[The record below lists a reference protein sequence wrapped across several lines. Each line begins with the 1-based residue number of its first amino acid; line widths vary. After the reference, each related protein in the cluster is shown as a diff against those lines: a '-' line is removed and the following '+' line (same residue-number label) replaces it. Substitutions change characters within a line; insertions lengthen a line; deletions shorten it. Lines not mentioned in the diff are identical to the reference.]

1 MKTSIKLLHCA
12 DIHLD
17 SPFASCDAETAS
29 RRRGE
34 LRGTFLS
41 LLSYARQ
48 KEIDLVLIAGDLFDR
63 PYITPELTDMLRRE
77 FAAMPKCRFVISP
90 GNHDPYTAD
99 SPYARVDFSENVLI
113 FRDFSLDCF
122 HLDDLGVDIYGY
134 AFTQPNHDYSPLKGF
149 RVENPDRLNLLCA
162 HGDLLSGASQSCP
175 LKPEEFS
182 AAGFDY
188 AALGHIHNT
197 DGIHRINDT
206 LYGYSGCPEGRD
218 FGECG
223 YKGAIFATLTKEDGR
238 LSSDVHGLRFSRR
251 RYEIAD
257 IDLTGV
263 TTADEAYDRII
274 SSVKKTYGSDTSLRI
289 VLSGSVGMNVSL
301 NEAYLREKLSTLLYT
316 LEVQNLTVPLFDY
329 ELLQN
334 DPTIRGEFFRRLLP
348 DLQSEDAQKRRTA
361 SLALRY
367 GLAALGKG

>member
-1 MKTSIKLLHCA
+1 MKTSVKILHCA

-17 SPFASCDAETAS
+17 SPFASCDAETSAK
-29 RRRGE
+29 RRAE

-41 LLSYARQ
+41 LLSYVRQ
-48 KEIDLVLIAGDLFDR
+48 KEIDLMLIAGDLFDR
-63 PYITPELTDMLRRE
+63 PYITPDLTDMLRRE
-77 FAAMPKCRFVISP
+77 FAAIPRCRFVIAP

-113 FRDFSLDCF
+113 FREAAPACF
-122 HLDDLGVDIYGY
+122 PLDDLGVDIYGF
-134 AFTQPNHDYSPLKGF
+134 AFTQPTMDYSPLQGF

-162 HGDLLSGASQSCP
+162 HGDLLSGASRSCP
-175 LKPEEFS
+175 LKPEEFAS
-182 AAGFDY
+182 AGFDY

-197 DGIHRINDT
+197 DGIHRLGDT
-206 LYGYSGCPEGRD
+206 WYGYSGCPEGRD

-223 YKGAIFATLTKEDGR
+223 YKGAIYAQLTKENGR
-238 LSSDVHGLRFSRR
+238 LTTDIHGLRFSRR
-251 RYEIAD
+251 RYEIAN
-257 IDLTGV
+257 IDLTGL

-274 SSVKKTYGSDTSLRI
+274 STVKKTNGSDTSLRI
-289 VLSGSVGMNVSL
+289 VLNGSVGMNVSL
-301 NEAYLREKLSTLLYT
+301 NEAYLWEKLSGILFT

-329 ELLQN
+329 ALLQN

-348 DLQSEDAQKRRTA
+348 DLQSGDEQTRRTA

-367 GLAALGKG
+367 GLTALGKG